1 MAQYHI
7 KTLFVIQGARDYY
20 VEAKT
25 ADEAQKNFEKEIV
38 KNNMARETIYGIEES
53 VTHVNNNE
61 DTRVDIEELKKAET
75 EAWSMQMSTILAK
88 SRKKLKDEMGFGVP
102 DKVLKS

>member
-1 MAQYHI
+1 
-7 KTLFVIQGARDYY
+7 
-20 VEAKT
+20 
-25 ADEAQKNFEKEIV
+25 
-38 KNNMARETIYGIEES
+38 MARETIYGIEES

-61 DTRVDIEELKKAET
+61 ATRVDIAELKKAET
-75 EAWSMQMSTILAK
+75 EAWNMQMNTILAK